1 MNTKGLAIYRAMALS
16 LATIL
21 LLSFWPIVLEW
32 RYFRPDWLA
41 LWLVFWSLYYPQ
53 YIGVWIALGIGL
65 LWDLSTGSLLGSY
78 GISCA
83 VVVYLSR
90 RLGRNYMM
98 FNGVEKTLLVM
109 FLLLIAIVL
118 RLAIWLLFGE
128 LSVAQSFNYLITVA
142 TSFLAW
148 PLLLDAL
155 VRWQNSYLR

>member
-98 FNGVEKTLLVM
+98 FNGVEKTVLVM

-118 RLAIWLLFGE
+118 RLGIWLLLGR
-128 LSVAQSFNYLITVA
+128 
-142 TSFLAW
+142 
-148 PLLLDAL
+148 PH
-155 VRWQNSYLR
+155 SYLRCSKLVIKALILLESGLFYCLGYSKAVIES